1 MTIKETIK
9 NDFSDIEELINNPN
23 HIVRRYYTS
32 YLDGNYGQE
41 IYKTNLAHWER
52 CKTDRQKRTFVIQT
66 FCNFNALD
74 YNCSYGHLQNCLMD
88 LIGLEKLEELNLELI
103 KDATEVYNNKEV

>member
-9 NDFSDIEELINNPN
+9 NDFSDIEELITNPN

-52 CKTDRQKRTFVIQT
+52 CKTDRQKRSFVIQT
-66 FCNFNALD
+66 FCNFNA
-74 YNCSYGHLQNCLMD
+74 YGHLQNCLID